1 MYNVIRK
8 AIRQEVKRIQQ
19 LRDSESVSDL
29 EATMLNRALVFLV
42 CADYDGLHDSTRR
55 YREPKRNFVYHE

>member
-1 MYNVIRK
+1 MNNVIRK
-8 AIRQEVKRIQQ
+8 AIRQEIKRIQQ

-42 CADYDGLHDSTRR
+42 RADHAGLHDSTRS

>member
-1 MYNVIRK
+1 MNNIVRK

-19 LRDSESVSDL
+19 LRDSDSVSDL

-42 CADYDGLHDSTRR
+42 RADYFGLHYSTRR
-55 YREPKRNFVYHE
+55 YREPKSNFVYHE